1 MIKIGIIDYGMGN
14 LKSVQNAINYLGY
27 FSDLVVDP
35 ENLSGYEKII
45 LPGVGAFSQAIDCL
59 INTGLFESLSEQK
72 NMGTPILGIC
82 LGMQL
87 MCSSSEEDGFHKG
100 LGWIEAEVKR
110 FHLSDQ
116 LPVPHMGWNSV
127 NPQRESC
134 IFNNIKSEFDAYFL
148 HSYYIECKN
157 EKDILAKSD
166 YAISFTSMFQQDNIL
181 GAQFHPEK
189 SQNFGLQILNN
200 FILSSW

>member
-72 NMGTPILGIC
+72 IWVL
-82 LGMQL
+82 
-87 MCSSSEEDGFHKG
+87 
-100 LGWIEAEVKR
+100 
-110 FHLSDQ
+110 LS
-116 LPVPHMGWNSV
+116 
-127 NPQRESC
+127 
-134 IFNNIKSEFDAYFL
+134 
-148 HSYYIECKN
+148 
-157 EKDILAKSD
+157 
-166 YAISFTSMFQQDNIL
+166 
-181 GAQFHPEK
+181 
-189 SQNFGLQILNN
+189 
-200 FILSSW
+200 